1 MTFVSDAIV
10 MSTGLFELSVMI
22 IGVALSAGSFVQ
34 TVFLGDTTLKKVV
47 ALGAT
52 TAMLTVLCVGA
63 AVYLYNKEREIQ
75 KTESTISQL
84 LTKNKKLTLEDL
96 YGEIEYRDASAIT
109 QAINRMRKAG
119 VVNSESREV
128 NVDNSSVSVRIYSL
142 P

>member
-1 MTFVSDAIV
+1 
-10 MSTGLFELSVMI
+10 
-22 IGVALSAGSFVQ
+22 
-34 TVFLGDTTLKKVV
+34 
-47 ALGAT
+47 
-52 TAMLTVLCVGA
+52 MLTVLCVGA